1 VVQVQGV
8 EQGEVH
14 GDEGGQMMMIKAPTW
29 KRRKRKIKTYGD
41 QGKGIN
47 RILFCQKDT
56 IKDVIGFR
64 IDCRTMKRGYHGQN
78 SYQVPLGEFILA
90 YALGPSVLILTLE
103 NMLKML
109 LTHMQIC

>member
-1 VVQVQGV
+1 V

-29 KRRKRKIKTYGD
+29 KRRKRKTKTYEY

-56 IKDVIGFR
+56 
-64 IDCRTMKRGYHGQN
+64 
-78 SYQVPLGEFILA
+78 LGEFILA
-90 YALGPSVLILTLE
+90 YALG
-103 NMLKML
+103 
-109 LTHMQIC
+109 